1 MTEFGPPEAGVKAC
15 EMCACYCIIP
25 TPIQEVQGWE
35 NPRKGQLAWSM
46 QPSTSMTLTQTKEKE
61 EVVAK
66 TAPDLH
72 VRVVVRAHLHT

>member
-35 NPRKGQLAWSM
+35 NPRKGQLA
-46 QPSTSMTLTQTKEKE
+46 QHAAQHKHD
-61 EVVAK
+61 
-66 TAPDLH
+66 PDSNQGEGGSGSQDCP
-72 VRVVVRAHLHT
+72 